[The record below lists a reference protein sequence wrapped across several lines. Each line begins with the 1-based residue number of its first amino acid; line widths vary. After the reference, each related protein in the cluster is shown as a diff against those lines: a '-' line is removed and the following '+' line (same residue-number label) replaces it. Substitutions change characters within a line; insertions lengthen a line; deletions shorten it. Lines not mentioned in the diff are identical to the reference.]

1 MHISIC
7 KNNCKEIGGYTLAIP
22 KIIHYV
28 WMGGKEKPPKIKK
41 CIKTWKKHLKDYEF
55 IEWNEKNFDINSN
68 SFVKKMYEN
77 KKWAFVSDYVRA
89 YAIYNYGGIYLD
101 TDVFVID
108 KLDSLLNSR
117 AFVGFEAPEY
127 PFTAVFGA
135 EKEHPLIKDML
146 DYYTNLELEGNFKDN
161 NTISVSN
168 LLIEKYGCKTGN
180 IEQELPEGI
189 KVYKDDVLCNPS
201 RNSLTV
207 HVFLGSWLNNNT
219 FKNRMREFL
228 RMKLNN
234 KFSIKLYCNYVNLKN
249 ELKRF
254 RSKK

>member
-1 MHISIC
+1 M
-7 KNNCKEIGGYTLAIP
+7 AIP

-135 EKEHPLIKDML
+135 EKGHPFLKDIL
-146 DYYTNLELEGNFKDN
+146 DSYDNVEKKFDFKNN
-161 NTISVSN
+161 NTISVSKI
-168 LLIEKYGCKTGN
+168 LIDKYGCELGN
-180 IEQELPEGI
+180 KEQMLPEGI
-189 KVYKDDVLCNPS
+189 KVYKDGVLCNIS
-201 RNSLTV
+201 KDSKTI
-207 HVFLGSWLNNNT
+207 HVFTTTWLDRKSKFAQKVYKFIKLRLTSKFRVNMYVKYLN
-219 FKNRMREFL
+219 FKS
-228 RMKLNN
+228 RMKGN
-234 KFSIKLYCNYVNLKN
+234 K
-249 ELKRF
+249 
-254 RSKK
+254 

>member
-1 MHISIC
+1 M
-7 KNNCKEIGGYTLAIP
+7 AIP

-28 WMGGKEKPPKIKK
+28 WMGGNEKPPKIKK

-55 IEWNEKNFDINSN
+55 IEWNEENFDINSN
-68 SFVKKMYEN
+68 QFVKEMYSK

-108 KLDSLLNSR
+108 SLDSLLNDK
-117 AFVGFEAPEY
+117 AFVGFEAPEF

-135 EKEHPLIKDML
+135 EKGHPFIKDIL
-146 DYYTNLELEGNFKDN
+146 DYYDDIKLEGNFEDN

-168 LLIEKYGCKTGN
+168 LLIDKYGCKTGN
-180 IEQELPEGI
+180 FEQILETGI
-189 KVYKDDVLCNPS
+189 RVYKDDVLCNPS

-207 HVFLGSWLNNNT
+207 HVFLGSWLNNASL
-219 FKNRMREFL
+219 KYKWHEFL
-228 RMKLNN
+228 RMKLNS
-234 KFSIKLYCNYVNLKN
+234 KFNISMYCYYIKFKNLFRKN
-249 ELKRF
+249 MG
-254 RSKK
+254 

>member
-1 MHISIC
+1 M
-7 KNNCKEIGGYTLAIP
+7 AIP

-28 WMGGKEKPPKIKK
+28 WMGGNEKPSKIKK

-55 IEWNEKNFDINSN
+55 IEWNEKNFDIDSN
-68 SFVKKMYEN
+68 AFVKEMYN
-77 KKWAFVSDYVRA
+77 KKKWAFVSDYVRA

-108 KLDSLLNSR
+108 NLDSLLNDK
-117 AFVGFEAPEY
+117 AFVGFEAPEF

-135 EKEHPLIKDML
+135 EKGHPFIKDIL
-146 DYYTNLELEGNFKDN
+146 DYYGDIKLEGNFEDN

-168 LLIEKYGCKTGN
+168 LLIDKYGCKTGN
-180 IEQELPEGI
+180 FEQTLKTGI

-207 HVFLGSWLNNNT
+207 HVFLGSWLNNAS
-219 FKNRMREFL
+219 FKYKLHEFL
-228 RMKLNN
+228 RMRLNS
-234 KFSIKLYCNYVNLKN
+234 KFNIKIYCYYIKFKNLFRKN
-249 ELKRF
+249 TR
-254 RSKK
+254 

>member
-1 MHISIC
+1 M
-7 KNNCKEIGGYTLAIP
+7 AIP

-28 WMGGKEKPPKIKK
+28 WMGGNEKPPKIKK
-41 CIKTWKKHLKDYEF
+41 CIKTWKKRLKDYEF
-55 IEWNEKNFDINSN
+55 IEWNEENFNINSN
-68 SFVKKMYEN
+68 PFVKEMYSK

-89 YAIYNYGGIYLD
+89 YAIYNFGGIYLD

-108 KLDSLLNSR
+108 SLDSLLNNK

-135 EKEHPLIKDML
+135 EKGHPFIKDIL
-146 DYYTNLELEGNFKDN
+146 DYYNDIKLEGNFEDN

-168 LLIEKYGCKTGN
+168 LLIDKYGCKTGN
-180 IEQELPEGI
+180 FEQTLKTGI

-207 HVFLGSWLNNNT
+207 HVFLGSWLDNSSL
-219 FKNRMREFL
+219 KYRWHEFL
-228 RMKLNN
+228 RVKLNS
-234 KFSIKLYCNYVNLKN
+234 KFNIRLYCYYIKFKNLFRKN
-249 ELKRF
+249 MG
-254 RSKK
+254 

>member
-1 MHISIC
+1 MKKKESLNYIMSAIVGGDKLDETRENIIIPNTPVIESEMQPIKYDSIA
-7 KNNCKEIGGYTLAIP
+7 G
-22 KIIHYV
+22 
-28 WMGGKEKPPKIKK
+28 
-41 CIKTWKKHLKDYEF
+41 
-55 IEWNEKNFDINSN
+55 EWYSTEVTDKQWYN
-68 SFVKKMYEN
+68 YEN